1 MTRLLEII
9 VACYRIFCK
18 RKKQYKVSEKQTIKE
33 ASLLKLTL
41 EKIHI
46 GRRTIKTVAAVV
58 IAMLVAD
65 FCGSTT
71 SKLIFAMM
79 GAMEAVRPTF
89 KESIEAV
96 ASQFVGIFVG
106 ALAAVLLH
114 TLPIPYIVS
123 AGIGILI
130 VIVFY
135 NILRLSYSPSLAC
148 FIVVMVC
155 TTSDV
160 HPMLY
165 ALGRIWDSAIGL
177 SVGML
182 INVLVFP
189 YDNSK
194 KIRAAVQNLDA
205 ELILFLEDLF
215 DGDNK
220 LPDAE
225 IMEKK
230 LADIAYQLS
239 IFANQ
244 VLPFHKARQKEK
256 LKLFRMCEGRAR
268 RLVSHLE
275 VLCAMEEPGQLNDE
289 NLAKLR
295 EGGANIAEQP
305 ELIEWTDKDTVT
317 NYHVEQILILR
328 NELLDMMLLRYKK

>member
-1 MTRLLEII
+1 M
-9 VACYRIFCK
+9 
-18 RKKQYKVSEKQTIKE
+18 
-33 ASLLKLTL
+33 KLTL

-58 IAMLVAD
+58 IAMLAAQY
-65 FCGSTT
+65 FGTT
-71 SKLIFAMM
+71 SSRLIFAMM

-89 KESIEAV
+89 KESLEAV
-96 ASQFVGIFVG
+96 LSQFVGIIVG

-114 TLPIPYIVS
+114 TLPIPYLVS

-135 NILRLSYSPSLAC
+135 NVLKLNFSPSLAC

-160 HPMLY
+160 HPLLY

-177 SVGML
+177 AVGMV

-194 KIRAAVQNLDA
+194 KIRQAVQNLDA
-205 ELILFLEDLF
+205 ELILFLEDIF
-215 DGDNK
+215 DGDNS
-220 LPDAE
+220 LPDAD

-256 LKLFRMCEGRAR
+256 IKLFRLCEERAR
-268 RLVSHLE
+268 HLVSHLE
-275 VLCAMEEPGQLNDE
+275 VLCSMGIPGQLNDD

-295 EGGANIAEQP
+295 ADGANIAEQP
-305 ELIEWTDKDTVT
+305 DLTEWADIDIIT
-317 NYHVEQILILR
+317 NYHVSQILKLR
-328 NELLDMMLLRYKK
+328 HELLSIMM

>member
-1 MTRLLEII
+1 M
-9 VACYRIFCK
+9 
-18 RKKQYKVSEKQTIKE
+18 
-33 ASLLKLTL
+33 KLTL

-58 IAMLVAD
+58 IAMLVAE
-65 FCGSTT
+65 FCGSTS

-89 KESIEAV
+89 KESVEAV
-96 ASQFVGIFVG
+96 LSQFIGIVVG

-114 TLPIPYIVS
+114 TLPIPDIVA

-135 NILRLSYSPSLAC
+135 NMLKLPYSPSLAC
-148 FIVVMVC
+148 FIVVMIC

-160 HPMLY
+160 HPVLY

-177 SVGML
+177 AVGML

-194 KIRAAVQNLDA
+194 KIRQAVQNLDE
-205 ELILFLEDLF
+205 ELILFLEDIF
-215 DGDNK
+215 DGDNN

-225 IMEKK
+225 LLEKK

-244 VLPFHKARQKEK
+244 RLPFHKERQKEK

-275 VLCAMEEPGQLNDE
+275 VLCAMEVPGQLNDA
-289 NLAKLR
+289 NRAQLR
-295 EGGANIAEQP
+295 AGGASIAEQP
-305 ELIEWTDKDTVT
+305 ELSEWTDKDTIT
-317 NYHVEQILILR
+317 NYHVAQILALR
-328 NELLDMMLLRYKK
+328 KELLSIIM

>member
-1 MTRLLEII
+1 M
-9 VACYRIFCK
+9 
-18 RKKQYKVSEKQTIKE
+18 
-33 ASLLKLTL
+33 KLTL

-58 IAMLVAD
+58 IAMLVAE
-65 FCGSTT
+65 FCGSTS

-89 KESIEAV
+89 KESVEAV
-96 ASQFVGIFVG
+96 VSQFVGIVVG

-114 TLPIPYIVS
+114 TLPIPYVVA

-135 NILRLSYSPSLAC
+135 NMLKLPYSPSLAC
-148 FIVVMVC
+148 FIVVMIC

-160 HPMLY
+160 QPVLY

-177 SVGML
+177 AVGML

-194 KIRAAVQNLDA
+194 KIRQAVQNLDA
-205 ELILFLEDLF
+205 ELILFLEELF
-215 DGDNK
+215 DGDADF
-220 LPDAE
+220 PDAD

-239 IFANQ
+239 IFSNQ
-244 VLPFHKARQKEK
+244 VLPFHTARQKEK

-275 VLCAMEEPGQLNDE
+275 VLCAMDVPGQLNDE
-289 NLAKLR
+289 NLAALR
-295 EGGANIAEQP
+295 AGGANIVEQP
-305 ELIEWTDKDTVT
+305 DLTEWTDKDTIT
-317 NYHVEQILILR
+317 NYHVAQILALR
-328 NELLDMMLLRYKK
+328 KELLSIIM

>member
-1 MTRLLEII
+1 M
-9 VACYRIFCK
+9 
-18 RKKQYKVSEKQTIKE
+18 
-33 ASLLKLTL
+33 KLTL

-58 IAMLVAD
+58 IAMLVAE
-65 FCGSTT
+65 FCGSTS

-89 KESIEAV
+89 KESMEAV
-96 ASQFVGIFVG
+96 LSQFIGIVVG

-114 TLPIPYIVS
+114 TLLIPDIVA

-135 NILRLSYSPSLAC
+135 NMLKLPYSPSLAC
-148 FIVVMVC
+148 FIVVMIC

-160 HPMLY
+160 HPVLY
-165 ALGRIWDSAIGL
+165 AFGRIWDSAIGL
-177 SVGML
+177 GVGML
-182 INVLVFP
+182 INLLVFP

-194 KIRAAVQNLDA
+194 KIRTAVQNLDA
-205 ELILFLEDLF
+205 ELILLLEDMF
-215 DGDNK
+215 DGDGN
-220 LPDAE
+220 LPDAD

-244 VLPFHKARQKEK
+244 RLPFHKERQKEK

-275 VLCAMEEPGQLNDE
+275 VLCAMEKPGQLNDE
-289 NLAKLR
+289 NLAQLR
-295 EGGANIAEQP
+295 AGGANIAEQP
-305 ELIEWTDKDTVT
+305 ELTEWTDKDTIT
-317 NYHVEQILILR
+317 NYHVSQILALR
-328 NELLDMMLLRYKK
+328 KELLSIIM

>member
-1 MTRLLEII
+1 M
-9 VACYRIFCK
+9 
-18 RKKQYKVSEKQTIKE
+18 
-33 ASLLKLTL
+33 KLTL

-58 IAMLVAD
+58 IAMLVAE
-65 FCGSTT
+65 FCGSTS

-89 KESIEAV
+89 KESVEAV
-96 ASQFVGIFVG
+96 LSQFIGIVVG

-114 TLPIPYIVS
+114 TLPIPYVVS

-135 NILRLSYSPSLAC
+135 NMLKLTYSPSLAC

-160 HPMLY
+160 HPLLY
-165 ALGRIWDSAIGL
+165 ALGRIWDSSIGL
-177 SVGML
+177 AVGML

-194 KIRAAVQNLDA
+194 KFRQAVQNLDA
-205 ELILFLEDLF
+205 ELILFLEDIF
-215 DGDNK
+215 DGDNS
-220 LPDAE
+220 LPDAD

-275 VLCAMEEPGQLNDE
+275 VLCAMGVPGQLNDE
-289 NLAKLR
+289 NLAELR
-295 EGGANIAEQP
+295 TGGANIVEQP
-305 ELIEWTDKDTVT
+305 ELTEWTDKDTIT
-317 NYHVEQILILR
+317 NYHVAQILALR
-328 NELLDMMLLRYKK
+328 KELLSIIM

>member
-1 MTRLLEII
+1 M
-9 VACYRIFCK
+9 
-18 RKKQYKVSEKQTIKE
+18 
-33 ASLLKLTL
+33 KLTL

-58 IAMLVAD
+58 ISMFVAQY
-65 FCGSTT
+65 FGRT
-71 SKLIFAMM
+71 SSRLIFAMI

-89 KESIEAV
+89 KESVEAV
-96 ASQFVGIFVG
+96 LSQFIGIFVG

-114 TLPIPYIVS
+114 TLPIPYLVS
-123 AGIGILI
+123 AGIGVLI

-135 NILRLSYSPSLAC
+135 NVLKIKFSPSLAC
-148 FIVVMVC
+148 FVVVMVC

-160 HPMLY
+160 HPLLY

-194 KIRAAVQNLDA
+194 KIRTAVQNLDV
-205 ELILFLEDLF
+205 ELILLLEDIF
-215 DGDNK
+215 DGDNS
-220 LPDAE
+220 LPNAD

-230 LADIAYQLS
+230 LADIEHQLG

-244 VLPFHKARQKEK
+244 VLPFRKARQREK
-256 LKLFRMCEGRAR
+256 LKLFRMCESRAK

-275 VLCAMEEPGQLNDE
+275 VLCVMDAPGQLNNE
-289 NLAKLR
+289 NLEKLR
-295 EGGANIAEQP
+295 AGGANITDQP
-305 ELIEWTDKDTVT
+305 EVTEWTDKDIIT
-317 NYHVEQILILR
+317 NYHVAQILTLR
-328 NELLDMMLLRYKK
+328 NELVSIIM

>member
-1 MTRLLEII
+1 M
-9 VACYRIFCK
+9 
-18 RKKQYKVSEKQTIKE
+18 
-33 ASLLKLTL
+33 KLTL

-58 IAMLVAD
+58 IAMLVAE
-65 FCGSTT
+65 FCGSTS

-89 KESIEAV
+89 KESVEAV
-96 ASQFVGIFVG
+96 LSQFIGIVVG

-114 TLPIPYIVS
+114 TLPIPDIVA

-135 NILRLSYSPSLAC
+135 NMLKLPYSPSLAC
-148 FIVVMVC
+148 FIVVMIC

-160 HPMLY
+160 HPVLY

-177 SVGML
+177 AVGML

-194 KIRAAVQNLDA
+194 KFRQAVQNLDA
-205 ELILFLEDLF
+205 ELILFLEDIF
-215 DGDNK
+215 DGDNS
-220 LPDAE
+220 LPDAD

-275 VLCAMEEPGQLNDE
+275 VLCAMEVPGQLNDE
-289 NLAKLR
+289 NLAELR
-295 EGGANIAEQP
+295 KGGANIAEQP
-305 ELIEWTDKDTVT
+305 DLTEWTDKDTIT
-317 NYHVEQILILR
+317 NYHVAQILALR
-328 NELLDMMLLRYKK
+328 KELLSIMM

>member
-1 MTRLLEII
+1 M
-9 VACYRIFCK
+9 
-18 RKKQYKVSEKQTIKE
+18 
-33 ASLLKLTL
+33 KLTL

-58 IAMLVAD
+58 IAMLAAEY
-65 FCGSTT
+65 FGTT
-71 SKLIFAMM
+71 SSRLIFAMM

-89 KESIEAV
+89 KESVEAV
-96 ASQFVGIFVG
+96 LSQFIGIVVG

-114 TLPIPYIVS
+114 TLPIPYVVA
-123 AGIGILI
+123 AGIGILV

-135 NILRLSYSPSLAC
+135 NVLRIPFSPSLAC

-160 HPMLY
+160 HPLMY

-194 KIRAAVQNLDA
+194 KFRQAVQNLDA
-205 ELILFLEDLF
+205 ELILFLEDIF
-215 DGDNK
+215 DGDNS
-220 LPDAE
+220 LPDAD

-230 LADIAYQLS
+230 LADLEYQLS

-244 VLPFHKARQKEK
+244 VLPFHKARQREK
-256 LKLFRMCEGRAR
+256 LQLFRMCEGRAR

-275 VLCAMEEPGQLNDE
+275 VLCAMDIPGQLNDE
-289 NLAKLR
+289 NLARLR
-295 EGGANIAEQP
+295 ADGANIAEQP
-305 ELIEWTDKDTVT
+305 DLKSWTDKDTIT
-317 NYHVEQILILR
+317 NYHVEQILALR
-328 NELLDMMLLRYKK
+328 KELLSIIM

>member
-1 MTRLLEII
+1 M
-9 VACYRIFCK
+9 
-18 RKKQYKVSEKQTIKE
+18 
-33 ASLLKLTL
+33 KLTL

-58 IAMLVAD
+58 IAMLVAE
-65 FCGSTT
+65 FCGSTS

-89 KESIEAV
+89 KESVEAV
-96 ASQFVGIFVG
+96 LSQFIGIVVG

-114 TLPIPYIVS
+114 TLPIPDIVA

-135 NILRLSYSPSLAC
+135 NMLKLPYSPSLAC
-148 FIVVMVC
+148 FIVVMIC

-160 HPMLY
+160 HPVLY

-177 SVGML
+177 AVGML

-194 KIRAAVQNLDA
+194 KFRQAVQNLDA
-205 ELILFLEDLF
+205 ELILFLEDIF
-215 DGDNK
+215 DGDNS
-220 LPDAE
+220 LPDAD

-275 VLCAMEEPGQLNDE
+275 VLCAMEVPGQLNDE
-289 NLAKLR
+289 NLAELR
-295 EGGANIAEQP
+295 KGGANIAEQP
-305 ELIEWTDKDTVT
+305 DLTEWTDQDTIT
-317 NYHVEQILILR
+317 NYHVAQILALR
-328 NELLDMMLLRYKK
+328 KELLSIMM

>member
-1 MTRLLEII
+1 M
-9 VACYRIFCK
+9 
-18 RKKQYKVSEKQTIKE
+18 
-33 ASLLKLTL
+33 KLTL

-58 IAMLVAD
+58 IAMLVAE
-65 FCGSTT
+65 FCGSTS

-89 KESIEAV
+89 KESLEAV
-96 ASQFVGIFVG
+96 VSQFVGIVVG

-114 TLPIPYIVS
+114 TLPIPYVVA

-135 NILRLSYSPSLAC
+135 NMLKLPYSPSLAC
-148 FIVVMVC
+148 FIVVMIC

-160 HPMLY
+160 HPVLY

-177 SVGML
+177 GVGML
-182 INVLVFP
+182 INTLVFP

-194 KIRAAVQNLDA
+194 KIRAAVQNLDE
-205 ELILFLEDLF
+205 ELILFLEDIF
-215 DGDNK
+215 DGDNN

-225 IMEKK
+225 LLEKK

-239 IFANQ
+239 IFSNQ
-244 VLPFHKARQKEK
+244 VLPFHAARQKEK

-275 VLCAMEEPGQLNDE
+275 VLCAMDVPGQLNDE
-289 NLAKLR
+289 NLAQLR
-295 EGGANIAEQP
+295 KGGANIVEQP
-305 ELIEWTDKDTVT
+305 DLTEWTDKDTIT
-317 NYHVEQILILR
+317 NYHVAQILALR
-328 NELLDMMLLRYKK
+328 KELLSIIM

>member
-1 MTRLLEII
+1 M
-9 VACYRIFCK
+9 
-18 RKKQYKVSEKQTIKE
+18 
-33 ASLLKLTL
+33 KLTL

-58 IAMLVAD
+58 IAMLVAEL
-65 FCGSTT
+65 CGSTS

-89 KESIEAV
+89 KESVEAV
-96 ASQFVGIFVG
+96 LSQFIGIVVG

-114 TLPIPYIVS
+114 TLPIPDIVA

-135 NILRLSYSPSLAC
+135 NMLKLPYSPSLAC
-148 FIVVMVC
+148 FIVVMIC

-160 HPMLY
+160 HPVLY

-177 SVGML
+177 AVGML

-194 KIRAAVQNLDA
+194 KFRQAVQNLDA
-205 ELILFLEDLF
+205 ELILFLEDIF
-215 DGDNK
+215 DGDNS
-220 LPDAE
+220 LPDAD

-275 VLCAMEEPGQLNDE
+275 VLCAMEVPGQLNDE
-289 NLAKLR
+289 NLAELR
-295 EGGANIAEQP
+295 KGGANIVEQP
-305 ELIEWTDKDTVT
+305 DLTEWTDKDTIT
-317 NYHVEQILILR
+317 NYHVAQILALR
-328 NELLDMMLLRYKK
+328 KELLSIMM

>member
-1 MTRLLEII
+1 M
-9 VACYRIFCK
+9 
-18 RKKQYKVSEKQTIKE
+18 
-33 ASLLKLTL
+33 KLTL

-58 IAMLVAD
+58 IAMLVAEY
-65 FCGSTT
+65 FGTT
-71 SKLIFAMM
+71 SSRLIFAMM

-89 KESIEAV
+89 KESVEAV
-96 ASQFVGIFVG
+96 LSQFIGIVVG

-135 NILRLSYSPSLAC
+135 NMLKLTYSPSLAC

-160 HPMLY
+160 NPLLY

-177 SVGML
+177 GVGML
-182 INVLVFP
+182 INLLVFP

-205 ELILFLEDLF
+205 ELILFLEDIF

-275 VLCAMEEPGQLNDE
+275 VLCAMDTPGQLNDE
-289 NLAKLR
+289 NLAALR
-295 EGGANIAEQP
+295 ADGANIVEQP
-305 ELIEWTDKDTVT
+305 DLTEWTDKDTIT
-317 NYHVEQILILR
+317 NYHVAEILSLR
-328 NELLDMMLLRYKK
+328 KELLSIIM

>member
-1 MTRLLEII
+1 M
-9 VACYRIFCK
+9 
-18 RKKQYKVSEKQTIKE
+18 
-33 ASLLKLTL
+33 KLTL

-58 IAMLVAD
+58 IAMLVAE
-65 FCGSTT
+65 FCGSTS

-79 GAMEAVRPTF
+79 GAMEAVRPNF
-89 KESIEAV
+89 KESVEAV
-96 ASQFVGIFVG
+96 LSQFIGIVVG

-114 TLPIPYIVS
+114 TLPIPDIVA

-135 NILRLSYSPSLAC
+135 NMLKLPYSPSLAC

-160 HPMLY
+160 HPLLY
-165 ALGRIWDSAIGL
+165 ALGRIWDSSIGL
-177 SVGML
+177 AVGML

-194 KIRAAVQNLDA
+194 KIRQAVQNLDE
-205 ELILFLEDLF
+205 ELILFLEDIF
-215 DGDNK
+215 DGDNS
-220 LPDAE
+220 LPDAD

-244 VLPFHKARQKEK
+244 RLPFHKERQKEK

-275 VLCAMEEPGQLNDE
+275 VLCAMEKPGQLNDE
-289 NLAKLR
+289 NLAQLR
-295 EGGANIAEQP
+295 AGGANIAEQP
-305 ELIEWTDKDTVT
+305 ELTEWTDKDTIT
-317 NYHVEQILILR
+317 NYHVAQILSLR
-328 NELLDMMLLRYKK
+328 NELLSIIM

>member
-1 MTRLLEII
+1 M
-9 VACYRIFCK
+9 
-18 RKKQYKVSEKQTIKE
+18 
-33 ASLLKLTL
+33 KLTL

-58 IAMLVAD
+58 IAMLAAEY
-65 FCGSTT
+65 FGTT
-71 SKLIFAMM
+71 SSRLIFAMM

-89 KESIEAV
+89 KESVEAV
-96 ASQFVGIFVG
+96 LSQFIGIFIG

-114 TLPIPYIVS
+114 TLPIPYVVS

-135 NILRLSYSPSLAC
+135 NVFRIPFSPSLAC

-160 HPMLY
+160 HPLLY

-177 SVGML
+177 AVGMV

-194 KIRAAVQNLDA
+194 KFRAAVQNLDE
-205 ELILFLEDLF
+205 ELILFLDDLF
-215 DGDNK
+215 DGDDA
-220 LPDAE
+220 LPDAD

-244 VLPFHKARQKEK
+244 KLPFHNARQKEK

-268 RLVSHLE
+268 LLVSHLE
-275 VLCAMEEPGQLNDE
+275 VLRAMDCPGQLDDE
-289 NLAKLR
+289 NLEKLR
-295 EGGANIAEQP
+295 KCGADIAEQP
-305 ELIEWTDKDTVT
+305 DLTRWTEKDTIT
-317 NYHVEQILILR
+317 NYHVAQILLLR
-328 NELLDMMLLRYKK
+328 KELLEMLPMQRRELK

>member
-1 MTRLLEII
+1 M
-9 VACYRIFCK
+9 
-18 RKKQYKVSEKQTIKE
+18 
-33 ASLLKLTL
+33 KLTL

-58 IAMLVAD
+58 IAMLVAE
-65 FCGSTT
+65 FCGSTS

-89 KESIEAV
+89 KESVEAV
-96 ASQFVGIFVG
+96 VSQFVGIVVG

-114 TLPIPYIVS
+114 TLPIPYVVA

-135 NILRLSYSPSLAC
+135 NMLKLPYSPSLAC
-148 FIVVMVC
+148 FIVVMIC

-160 HPMLY
+160 HPVLY
-165 ALGRIWDSAIGL
+165 ALGRIWDSSIGL
-177 SVGML
+177 AVGVL

-194 KIRAAVQNLDA
+194 KIRQAVQNLDA
-205 ELILFLEDLF
+205 ELILFLEELF
-215 DGDNK
+215 DGDTDF
-220 LPDAE
+220 PDAD

-275 VLCAMEEPGQLNDE
+275 VLCAMDVPGQLNDE
-289 NLAKLR
+289 NLDKLR
-295 EGGANIAEQP
+295 AGGANIVEQP
-305 ELIEWTDKDTVT
+305 ELTGWTDKDTIT
-317 NYHVEQILILR
+317 NYHVTQILLLR
-328 NELLDMMLLRYKK
+328 EELLAIIM

>member
-1 MTRLLEII
+1 M
-9 VACYRIFCK
+9 
-18 RKKQYKVSEKQTIKE
+18 
-33 ASLLKLTL
+33 KLTL

-58 IAMLVAD
+58 IAMLAAEY
-65 FCGSTT
+65 FGTT
-71 SKLIFAMM
+71 SSRLIFAMM

-89 KESIEAV
+89 KESVEAV
-96 ASQFVGIFVG
+96 LSQFIGIVVG

-114 TLPIPYIVS
+114 TLLIPDIVA

-135 NILRLSYSPSLAC
+135 NMLKLPYSPSLAC
-148 FIVVMVC
+148 FIVVMIC

-160 HPMLY
+160 HPLLY

-177 SVGML
+177 AVGML

-194 KIRAAVQNLDA
+194 KFRQAVQNLDE
-205 ELILFLEDLF
+205 ELILFLEDIF
-215 DGDNK
+215 DGDNS
-220 LPDAE
+220 LPDAD

-275 VLCAMEEPGQLNDE
+275 VLCAMEVPGQLNDE
-289 NLAKLR
+289 NLAELR
-295 EGGANIAEQP
+295 KGGANIAEQP
-305 ELIEWTDKDTVT
+305 ELSEWTDKDTIT
-317 NYHVEQILILR
+317 NYHVAQILALR
-328 NELLDMMLLRYKK
+328 KELLSIMM

>member
-1 MTRLLEII
+1 M
-9 VACYRIFCK
+9 
-18 RKKQYKVSEKQTIKE
+18 
-33 ASLLKLTL
+33 KLTL

-58 IAMLVAD
+58 IAMLAAEY
-65 FCGSTT
+65 FGTT
-71 SKLIFAMM
+71 SSRLIFAMM
-79 GAMEAVRPTF
+79 GAMEAVQPTF
-89 KESIEAV
+89 KESLEAV
-96 ASQFVGIFVG
+96 LSQFVGIIVG

-114 TLPIPYIVS
+114 TLPIPYVVA

-135 NILRLSYSPSLAC
+135 NALRLPYSPSLAC
-148 FIVVMVC
+148 FIVVMIC

-160 HPMLY
+160 HPVLY

-177 SVGML
+177 AVGML

-194 KIRAAVQNLDA
+194 KIRQAVQNLDA
-205 ELILFLEDLF
+205 ELILFLEDIF
-215 DGDNK
+215 DGDNS
-220 LPDAE
+220 LPDAD

-239 IFANQ
+239 IFADQ
-244 VLPFHKARQKEK
+244 VLPFHAARQKEK

-275 VLCAMEEPGQLNDE
+275 VLCAMDKPGQLNDE
-289 NLAKLR
+289 NLAQLR
-295 EGGANIAEQP
+295 NSGANIVEQP
-305 ELIEWTDKDTVT
+305 DLTDWTDKDTIT
-317 NYHVEQILILR
+317 NYHVEQILALR
-328 NELLDMMLLRYKK
+328 KELLSIIM

>member
-1 MTRLLEII
+1 M
-9 VACYRIFCK
+9 
-18 RKKQYKVSEKQTIKE
+18 
-33 ASLLKLTL
+33 KLTL

-58 IAMLVAD
+58 ISMLVVEY
-65 FCGSTT
+65 FGTT
-71 SKLIFAMM
+71 SSRLIFAMM
-79 GAMEAVRPTF
+79 GAMEAVQPTF
-89 KESIEAV
+89 KESLEAV
-96 ASQFVGIFVG
+96 LSQFVGIIVG

-114 TLPIPYIVS
+114 TLPIPYVVA

-135 NILRLSYSPSLAC
+135 NALRLPYSPSLAC
-148 FIVVMVC
+148 FIVVMIC

-160 HPMLY
+160 HPVLY

-177 SVGML
+177 AVGML

-194 KIRAAVQNLDA
+194 KIRQAVQNLDA
-205 ELILFLEDLF
+205 ELILFLEDIF
-215 DGDNK
+215 DGDNS
-220 LPDAE
+220 LPDAD

-239 IFANQ
+239 NFADQ
-244 VLPFHKARQKEK
+244 VLPFHAARQKEK

-275 VLCAMEEPGQLNDE
+275 VLCAMDKPGQLNDE
-289 NLAKLR
+289 NLAQLR
-295 EGGANIAEQP
+295 NSGANIVEQP
-305 ELIEWTDKDTVT
+305 DLTDWTDKDTIT
-317 NYHVEQILILR
+317 NYHVEQILALR
-328 NELLDMMLLRYKK
+328 KELLSIIM

>member
-1 MTRLLEII
+1 M
-9 VACYRIFCK
+9 
-18 RKKQYKVSEKQTIKE
+18 
-33 ASLLKLTL
+33 KLTL

-58 IAMLVAD
+58 IAMLAAEY
-65 FCGSTT
+65 FGTT
-71 SKLIFAMM
+71 SSRLIFAMM

-89 KESIEAV
+89 KESVEAV
-96 ASQFVGIFVG
+96 LAQFVGIFAG

-114 TLPIPYIVS
+114 TLPIPYVIS

-135 NILRLSYSPSLAC
+135 NMLRIPFSPSLAC

-160 HPMLY
+160 HPLMY

-215 DGDNK
+215 DGDDA
-220 LPDAE
+220 LPDAD
-225 IMEKK
+225 IMEQK

-244 VLPFHKARQKEK
+244 KLPFHNARQKEK

-268 RLVSHLE
+268 LLVSHLE
-275 VLCAMEEPGQLNDE
+275 VLRDMDSPGQLNDE
-289 NLAKLR
+289 NLEQLR
-295 EGGANIAEQP
+295 KSGADITEQP
-305 ELIEWTDKDTVT
+305 DLSAWTEKDTIT
-317 NYHVEQILILR
+317 NYHVAHILALR
-328 NELLDMMLLRYKK
+328 EELLNIIL

>member
-1 MTRLLEII
+1 M
-9 VACYRIFCK
+9 
-18 RKKQYKVSEKQTIKE
+18 
-33 ASLLKLTL
+33 KLTL

-58 IAMLVAD
+58 IAMLAAEY
-65 FCGSTT
+65 FGTT
-71 SKLIFAMM
+71 SSRLIFAMM
-79 GAMEAVRPTF
+79 GAMEAVRPTY
-89 KESIEAV
+89 KESVEAV
-96 ASQFVGIFVG
+96 LSQFTGIVVG

-114 TLPIPYIVS
+114 TLPIPYVVS

-135 NILRLSYSPSLAC
+135 NALRIPFSPSLAC

-177 SVGML
+177 GVGML
-182 INVLVFP
+182 INLLVFP

-194 KIRAAVQNLDA
+194 KIRTAVQNLDA
-205 ELILFLEDLF
+205 ELILLLEDMF
-215 DGDNK
+215 DGDSNR
-220 LPDAE
+220 PDAD

-244 VLPFHKARQKEK
+244 KLPFHKARQKEK

-275 VLCAMEEPGQLNDE
+275 VLCAMEKPGQLNDE

-305 ELIEWTDKDTVT
+305 ELREWTDKDTIT
-317 NYHVEQILILR
+317 NYHVAQILALR
-328 NELLDMMLLRYKK
+328 NELLSIIM

>member
-1 MTRLLEII
+1 M
-9 VACYRIFCK
+9 
-18 RKKQYKVSEKQTIKE
+18 
-33 ASLLKLTL
+33 KLTL

-46 GRRTIKTVAAVV
+46 GRRTIKTVVAVI
-58 IAMLVAD
+58 IAMIAAQY
-65 FCGSTT
+65 FGTT
-71 SKLIFAMM
+71 SSRLIFAMV

-89 KESIEAV
+89 KESVEAV
-96 ASQFVGIFVG
+96 LSQFIGIFVG

-114 TLPIPYIVS
+114 TLPIPYLVS
-123 AGIGILI
+123 VGIGILI

-135 NILRLSYSPSLAC
+135 NALRIPFSPSLAC

-160 HPMLY
+160 NPLMY

-177 SVGML
+177 SAGML

-194 KIRAAVQNLDA
+194 KIRAAVRNLDE
-205 ELILFLEDLF
+205 ELILLLEDIF
-215 DGDNK
+215 DGDNS
-220 LPDAE
+220 LPDAD

-256 LKLFRMCEGRAR
+256 IKLFRMCEGRAR

-275 VLCAMEEPGQLNDE
+275 VLCAMDMPGQLNDE

-295 EGGANIAEQP
+295 ASGADIVDQP
-305 ELIEWTDKDTVT
+305 QLSEWTDKDTIT
-317 NYHVEQILILR
+317 NYHVEQILALR
-328 NELLDMMLLRYKK
+328 KELLSIIM

>member
-1 MTRLLEII
+1 M
-9 VACYRIFCK
+9 
-18 RKKQYKVSEKQTIKE
+18 
-33 ASLLKLTL
+33 KLTL

-46 GRRTIKTVAAVV
+46 GRRTIKTVAAVA

-65 FCGSTT
+65 YFGATT

-89 KESIEAV
+89 KESLEAV
-96 ASQFVGIFVG
+96 WSQFIGILVG

-114 TLPIPYIVS
+114 TLPIPYVVS
-123 AGIGILI
+123 AGIGILV

-135 NILRLSYSPSLAC
+135 NVLRIPFSPSLAC

-160 HPMLY
+160 HPLLY
-165 ALGRIWDSAIGL
+165 ALGRIWDSTIGMA
-177 SVGML
+177 VGML

-194 KIRAAVQNLDA
+194 KFRQAVQNLDV
-205 ELILFLEDLF
+205 ELILFLEDIF
-215 DGDNK
+215 DGDNA
-220 LPDAE
+220 LPDAD

-230 LADIAYQLS
+230 LSDIEYQLS

-256 LKLFRMCEGRAR
+256 LKLFRMCESRAR

-275 VLCAMEEPGQLNDE
+275 ILCAMVKPGQLNDE
-289 NLAKLR
+289 NLELLR
-295 EGGANIAEQP
+295 NGGANIAEQP
-305 ELIEWTDKDTVT
+305 DLTEWTDKDTIT
-317 NYHVEQILILR
+317 NYHVAEILSLR
-328 NELLDMMLLRYKK
+328 KELLSIIM

>member
-1 MTRLLEII
+1 M
-9 VACYRIFCK
+9 
-18 RKKQYKVSEKQTIKE
+18 
-33 ASLLKLTL
+33 KLTL

-58 IAMLVAD
+58 IAMLAAEY
-65 FCGSTT
+65 FGTT
-71 SKLIFAMM
+71 SSRLIFAMM

-89 KESIEAV
+89 KESVEAV
-96 ASQFVGIFVG
+96 LSQFVGIFVG

-135 NILRLSYSPSLAC
+135 NAMRLPYSPSLAC

-160 HPMLY
+160 HPLLY

-177 SVGML
+177 GVGML
-182 INVLVFP
+182 INTLVFP

-194 KIRAAVQNLDA
+194 KIRAAVQNLDK
-205 ELILFLEDLF
+205 ELILFLEDIF
-215 DGDNK
+215 DGDNA
-220 LPDAE
+220 LPDADV
-225 IMEKK
+225 MEKK
-230 LADIAYQLS
+230 LEDIEYQLS

-244 VLPFHKARQKEK
+244 VLPFHKARQREK

-275 VLCAMEEPGQLNDE
+275 VLCAMERTGQLNDE

-295 EGGANIAEQP
+295 AGGADIAEQP
-305 ELIEWTDKDTVT
+305 ELTEWTDKDTIT
-317 NYHVEQILILR
+317 NYHVAQILALR
-328 NELLDMMLLRYKK
+328 KELLSIIM

>member
-1 MTRLLEII
+1 M
-9 VACYRIFCK
+9 
-18 RKKQYKVSEKQTIKE
+18 
-33 ASLLKLTL
+33 KLTL

-58 IAMLVAD
+58 IAMLAAEY
-65 FCGSTT
+65 FGTT
-71 SKLIFAMM
+71 SSRLIFAMM

-89 KESIEAV
+89 KESVEAV
-96 ASQFVGIFVG
+96 LSQFIGIVVG

-114 TLPIPYIVS
+114 TLPIPDIVA

-135 NILRLSYSPSLAC
+135 NMLKLPYSPSLAC
-148 FIVVMVC
+148 FIVVMIC

-160 HPMLY
+160 HPVLY

-177 SVGML
+177 AVGML

-194 KIRAAVQNLDA
+194 KIRQAVQNLDA
-205 ELILFLEDLF
+205 ELILFLEDIF
-215 DGDNK
+215 DGDNS
-220 LPDAE
+220 LPDAD

-275 VLCAMEEPGQLNDE
+275 VLCAMEVPGQLNDE
-289 NLAKLR
+289 NLAELR
-295 EGGANIAEQP
+295 KGGANIAEQP
-305 ELIEWTDKDTVT
+305 DLTEWTDKDTIT
-317 NYHVEQILILR
+317 NYHVAQILTLR
-328 NELLDMMLLRYKK
+328 KELLSIMM

>member
-1 MTRLLEII
+1 M
-9 VACYRIFCK
+9 
-18 RKKQYKVSEKQTIKE
+18 
-33 ASLLKLTL
+33 KLTL

-46 GRRTIKTVAAVV
+46 GRRTVKTVAAVV
-58 IAMLVAD
+58 IAMLAAEY
-65 FCGSTT
+65 FGTT
-71 SKLIFAMM
+71 SSRLIFAMM

-96 ASQFVGIFVG
+96 VSQFVGIFVG

-114 TLPIPYIVS
+114 TLPIPYVVS
-123 AGIGILI
+123 AGIGILV

-135 NILRLSYSPSLAC
+135 NALRLPYSPSLAC

-160 HPMLY
+160 HPMFY

-177 SVGML
+177 GVGMI

-194 KIRAAVQNLDA
+194 KIRQAVQNLDA
-205 ELILFLEDLF
+205 ELILFLEDMF
-215 DGDNK
+215 DGDSK
-220 LPDAE
+220 LPDAD

-275 VLCAMEEPGQLNDE
+275 VLCAMDVPGQLNNE

-295 EGGANIAEQP
+295 SGGANIAEQP
-305 ELIEWTDKDTVT
+305 ELSEWTDKDTIT
-317 NYHVEQILILR
+317 NYHVEQILALR
-328 NELLDMMLLRYKK
+328 KELLELLPMQHEK

>member
-1 MTRLLEII
+1 M
-9 VACYRIFCK
+9 
-18 RKKQYKVSEKQTIKE
+18 
-33 ASLLKLTL
+33 KLTL
-41 EKIHI
+41 EKIHV

-58 IAMLVAD
+58 IAMLAAEY
-65 FCGSTT
+65 FGTT
-71 SKLIFAMM
+71 SSRLIFAMM

-89 KESIEAV
+89 RESVEAV
-96 ASQFVGIFVG
+96 LSQFVGIFVG

-114 TLPIPYIVS
+114 TLPIPYVVS

-135 NILRLSYSPSLAC
+135 NVLRIPFSPSLAC

-160 HPMLY
+160 HPLMY

-177 SVGML
+177 AVGML

-194 KIRAAVQNLDA
+194 KFRQAVENLDA
-205 ELILFLEDLF
+205 ELILFLEDIF
-215 DGDNK
+215 DGDND
-220 LPDAE
+220 LPDAG

-230 LADIAYQLS
+230 LADIEYQLS

-244 VLPFHKARQKEK
+244 VLPFHKARQREK

-275 VLCAMEEPGQLNDE
+275 ILCAMEAPGQLNDE
-289 NLAKLR
+289 NLELLR
-295 EGGANIAEQP
+295 NDGANIAEQP
-305 ELIEWTDKDTVT
+305 DLTEWMDVDTIT
-317 NYHVEQILILR
+317 NYHVAQILVLR
-328 NELLDMMLLRYKK
+328 RELLEMMPLQSGK

>member
-1 MTRLLEII
+1 M
-9 VACYRIFCK
+9 
-18 RKKQYKVSEKQTIKE
+18 
-33 ASLLKLTL
+33 KLTL

-58 IAMLVAD
+58 IAMLVVD
-65 FCGSTT
+65 FFGATS

-89 KESIEAV
+89 KESLEATLT
-96 ASQFVGIFVG
+96 QIVGVVVG
-106 ALAAVLLH
+106 ALAGVLLH
-114 TLPIPYIVS
+114 TLPIPMVVA

-135 NILRLSYSPSLAC
+135 NMLRIPFSPSLPC

-155 TTSDV
+155 TTADL

-165 ALGRIWDSAIGL
+165 AGGRIWDSAIGL
-177 SVGML
+177 GVGML
-182 INVLVFP
+182 INTLVFP

-194 KIRAAVQNLDA
+194 KIKTAVQNLDR
-205 ELILFLEDLF
+205 ELILFLEDVF
-215 DGDNK
+215 DGDDK
-220 LPDAE
+220 LPNAE
-225 IMEKK
+225 LMEGK
-230 LADIAYQLS
+230 LSDIAYQLS

-268 RLVSHLE
+268 RLVSHME
-275 VLCAMEEPGQLNDE
+275 VLCSMDKPGQLDDE
-289 NLAKLR
+289 NLKLLR
-295 EGGANIAEQP
+295 EGGANIVEQP
-305 ELIEWTDKDTVT
+305 ELSEWTEKDIVT
-317 NYHVEQILILR
+317 NYHVGQILVLR
-328 NELLDMMLLRYKK
+328 KELLEMLPLQEESKR

>member
-1 MTRLLEII
+1 M
-9 VACYRIFCK
+9 
-18 RKKQYKVSEKQTIKE
+18 
-33 ASLLKLTL
+33 KLTL

-58 IAMLVAD
+58 IAMLVAEY
-65 FCGSTT
+65 FGTT
-71 SKLIFAMM
+71 SSRLIFAMM

-89 KESIEAV
+89 KESVEAV
-96 ASQFVGIFVG
+96 LSQFVGIFVG

-114 TLPIPYIVS
+114 TLPIPYVVS

-135 NILRLSYSPSLAC
+135 NMLKLTYSPSLAC

-160 HPMLY
+160 HPFMY

-177 SVGML
+177 AVGML

-194 KIRAAVQNLDA
+194 KFRQAVENLDA
-205 ELILFLEDLF
+205 ELILFLEDIF
-215 DGDNK
+215 DGDNA
-220 LPDAE
+220 LPDAD

-230 LADIAYQLS
+230 LADIEYQLS

-244 VLPFHKARQKEK
+244 VLPFHKARQREK

-275 VLCAMEEPGQLNDE
+275 VLCAMDRPGQLNNE

-295 EGGANIAEQP
+295 ADGADIVEQP
-305 ELIEWTDKDTVT
+305 ELQEWTDKDTIT
-317 NYHVEQILILR
+317 NYHVEQILALR
-328 NELLDMMLLRYKK
+328 KELLSIIM

>member
-1 MTRLLEII
+1 M
-9 VACYRIFCK
+9 
-18 RKKQYKVSEKQTIKE
+18 
-33 ASLLKLTL
+33 KLTL

-58 IAMLVAD
+58 IAMLAAEY
-65 FCGSTT
+65 FGTT
-71 SKLIFAMM
+71 SSRLIFAMM

-89 KESIEAV
+89 KESVEAV
-96 ASQFVGIFVG
+96 LSQFVGIFVG

-135 NILRLSYSPSLAC
+135 NAMRLPYSPSLAC

-160 HPMLY
+160 HPLLY

-177 SVGML
+177 GVGML

-194 KIRAAVQNLDA
+194 KFRQAVQNLDA
-205 ELILFLEDLF
+205 ELILFLEDIF
-215 DGDNK
+215 DGDNA
-220 LPDAE
+220 LPDADV
-225 IMEKK
+225 MEKK
-230 LADIAYQLS
+230 LEDIEYQLS

-244 VLPFHKARQKEK
+244 VLPFHKARQREK

-275 VLCAMEEPGQLNDE
+275 VLCAMERTGQLNDE

-295 EGGANIAEQP
+295 AGGADIAEQP
-305 ELIEWTDKDTVT
+305 ELIEWTDKDTIT
-317 NYHVEQILILR
+317 NYHVAQILALR
-328 NELLDMMLLRYKK
+328 KELLSIIM

>member
-1 MTRLLEII
+1 M
-9 VACYRIFCK
+9 
-18 RKKQYKVSEKQTIKE
+18 
-33 ASLLKLTL
+33 KLTL

-58 IAMLVAD
+58 IAMLVAE
-65 FCGSTT
+65 FCGSTS

-89 KESIEAV
+89 KESVEAV
-96 ASQFVGIFVG
+96 LSQFIGIVVG

-114 TLPIPYIVS
+114 TLPIPDIVA

-135 NILRLSYSPSLAC
+135 NMLKLPYSPSLAC
-148 FIVVMVC
+148 FIVVMIC

-160 HPMLY
+160 HPVLY

-177 SVGML
+177 AVGML

-194 KIRAAVQNLDA
+194 KFRQAVQNLDE
-205 ELILFLEDLF
+205 ELILFLEDIF
-215 DGDNK
+215 DGDNS
-220 LPDAE
+220 LPDAD

-275 VLCAMEEPGQLNDE
+275 VLCAMDVPGQLNDE
-289 NLAKLR
+289 NLA
-295 EGGANIAEQP
+295 
-305 ELIEWTDKDTVT
+305 
-317 NYHVEQILILR
+317 
-328 NELLDMMLLRYKK
+328 